1 MSTTSNLTTGTGQYV
16 RVRVF
21 NLLSNGKWETTVDQQ
36 VASGVSTIEHVTRT
50 TPINRPKPSGW
61 LYPLAYDRESYSI
74 QRAHG
79 SWQSGRRYKGDNPS
93 GQLDQYSENSGL
105 IYASDSPA
113 TAEKFAVPDTFDYGP
128 LVAKAEL
135 QALLALKDEKWN
147 AGVAL
152 GESSQLAKHV
162 GHTAT
167 RIAKAYSNLRKG
179 RWKKAARHLGLRIKD
194 QPGNWLEL
202 QYGWKPLLQDVYG
215 ASLALSE
222 RNEVSDW
229 LATVKA
235 SASQSS
241 TIISDFRTTGR
252 LAWWLRSRT
261 DQYRAFVRLDYHP
274 SSFDYLH
281 IPAALGMTNPLS
293 VAWELVPFSFVVDW
307 FSPVGDWLSALDST
321 LGFSFLSGSVS
332 KVHRRTG
339 KYAGVPTNRYYVVD
353 NGRRVYNGSN
363 ALSERLNQVVMSRRV
378 YSSSPTPRP
387 RWKNPASFGHMANGL
402 GLLYQVGK
410 LGRFA

>member
-1 MSTTSNLTTGTGQYV
+1 MTTTNISTGSGKYV

-21 NLLSNGKWETTVDQQ
+21 NLLSGGKWETTVDQQ
-36 VASGVSTIEHVTRT
+36 VASGSSVIEHVTRT
-50 TPINRPKPSGW
+50 TPIDRPKPSGW
-61 LYPLAYDRESYSI
+61 LNPLAYDRESYSI
-74 QRAHG
+74 ARAFG
-79 SWQSGRRYKGDNPS
+79 AWESGRRYKGDNP
-93 GQLDQYSENSGL
+93 GGTLDQYTRNEGL
-105 IYASDSPA
+105 IYATDSPA
-113 TAEKFAVPDTFDYGP
+113 TADKFAVPDTFSWTA
-128 LVAKAEL
+128 LQAKAEL

-152 GESSQLAKHV
+152 GESSQLAAHV

-167 RIAKAYSNLRKG
+167 RIAKAYSNLRRG
-179 RWKKAARHLGLRIKD
+179 RWKKAGKALGLRIKD

-215 ASLALSE
+215 ASQALSE

-235 SASQSS
+235 NASQS
-241 TIISDFRTTGR
+241 TRTTSDLKTAGS

-261 DQYRAFVRLDYHP
+261 DQYNVFVRLDYHP

-281 IPAALGMTNPLS
+281 IPAALGLTNPLS
-293 VAWELVPFSFVVDW
+293 VAWELVPFSFVFDW
-307 FSPVGDWLSALDST
+307 ISPVGDWLSALDAT
-321 LGFSFLSGSVS
+321 LGFTFLSGSVS

-339 KYAGVPTNRYYVVD
+339 EYHGAPRNTHFIVD
-353 NGRRVYNGSN
+353 NGRKVFNGDN
-363 ALSERLNQVVMSRRV
+363 ALSERLSQVVMSRRV
-378 YSSSPTPRP
+378 YGSSPTPFP

-402 GLLYQVGK
+402 GLMYQVFK